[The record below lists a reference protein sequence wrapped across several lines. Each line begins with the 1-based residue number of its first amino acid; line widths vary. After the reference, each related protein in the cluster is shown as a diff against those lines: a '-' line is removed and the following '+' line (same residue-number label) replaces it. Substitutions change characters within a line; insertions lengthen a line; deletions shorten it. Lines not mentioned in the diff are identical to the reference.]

1 MKTYQV
7 RQTRKGRE
15 TIVEGTLDR
24 LIEYY
29 SYTLEVGASYNRA
42 INRKPKTIRSFMTNL
57 KKSLDEKEG
66 SCYERTLVEL
76 V

>member
-1 MKTYQV
+1 MKTYQI

-24 LIEYY
+24 LIDYY
-29 SYTLEVGASYNRA
+29 SYTLEIGASWNRT
-42 INRKPKTIRSFMTNL
+42 INRNPKTIRSFMTNL

-66 SCYERTLVEL
+66 ACYERTSVEL
-76 V
+76 I